1 MGLVAAAPY
10 AVLLAQYGSPV
21 PTTTGQVELLEYW
34 SRETGLAGRPP
45 LSFAAFAANFS
56 VMFAYYWLPTLAPR
70 NLFNYA
76 AIVLPLG
83 LVGCGLAGL
92 YRSSGLIARR
102 AETALDVV
110 VVVGWVTLAVTFA
123 ANLGFSYVHHLA
135 YASVAEAY
143 PRYYLPLAAIVPLA
157 GLTFA
162 RGVADPKRRA
172 TVIYFLITAPILY
185 ILLGSPLA
193 ELLPKQ

>member
-1 MGLVAAAPY
+1 M
-10 AVLLAQYGSPV
+10 
-21 PTTTGQVELLEYW
+21 
-34 SRETGLAGRPP
+34 
-45 LSFAAFAANFS
+45 
-56 VMFAYYWLPTLAPR
+56 
-70 NLFNYA
+70 
-76 AIVLPLG
+76 
-83 LVGCGLAGL
+83 
-92 YRSSGLIARR
+92 
-102 AETALDVV
+102 
-110 VVVGWVTLAVTFA
+110 VGWVTLAVTFA